1 MKGRSPAEL
10 GWLQS
15 FIGYQEVDRG
25 ALSAS
30 ATVMLLPVPI
40 ILLPFQRQI
49 IRGLT
54 FGAVRG

>member
-1 MKGRSPAEL
+1 MKGRAPAGL
-10 GWLQS
+10 GWLQR
-15 FIGYQEVDRG
+15 FIGYQEVNRC

>member
-1 MKGRSPAEL
+1 MRGRAPAGL

-15 FIGYQEVDRG
+15 FIGYHEVNRG

-40 ILLPFQRQI
+40 ILLPFQRLS

-54 FGAVRG
+54 FGSVRG